1 MKCLFCNKEF
11 ESPYKLAYHRRI
23 CNLNPKAEE
32 NKKLIKE
39 NALNGLKYAREK
51 YKEKH
56 PECYRTII
64 VTKKC
69 LKCGKEYSNEVIE
82 SHVKYISNYCS
93 RKCANTRIIS
103 NKTKSKISNSLKKQI
118 KYKERICKVCGKHY
132 YHIPHTGTTNIMCSK
147 ECSNFYKEHRKEFLS
162 EESLQKIS
170 AGGKRGIASQGDKR
184 RSKNEKEF
192 CLLCE
197 QYFNNVEH
205 NKNIFN
211 GWDADIILYDY
222 KIAVL
227 WNGPWHY
234 KEISHTTTLKQ
245 IQNRDKIKINEIKNC
260 NWTPYIIK
268 DFGKH
273 NKDFVQEQF
282 EIFKKY
288 INTLR
293 VGETGI
299 ICGS

>member
-1 MKCLFCNKEF
+1 MNCPFCNKEF
-11 ESPYKLAYHRRI
+11 ESPYKLAYHKRI
-23 CNLNPKAEE
+23 CDLNPKAEE

-56 PECYRTII
+56 PESYRTII

-69 LKCGKEYSNEVIE
+69 LRCGKEYSTEVIE
-82 SHVKYISNYCS
+82 SHAKYISNYCS
-93 RKCANTRIIS
+93 IKCANTHIIS
-103 NKTKSKISNSLKKQI
+103 DKIKSKISNSLKKRI

-132 YHIPHTGTTNIMCSK
+132 YHIPHTGTTKVMCSE
-147 ECSNFYKEHRKEFLS
+147 ECSKYYKEHRKEFLS
-162 EESLQKIS
+162 EEALQKIS
-170 AGGKRGIASQGDKR
+170 NGGKRGIAAQGDNR

-197 QYFNNVEH
+197 QYFNNVDH

-211 GWDADIILYDY
+211 SWDADIILYDY

-234 KEISHTTTLKQ
+234 KEISHTTSLKQ
-245 IQNRDKIKINEIKNC
+245 IQNRDKIKLKEIKNC
-260 NWTPYIIK
+260 GWTSYIIK
-268 DFGKH
+268 DLGKY

-299 ICGS
+299 M

>member
-1 MKCLFCNKEF
+1 
-11 ESPYKLAYHRRI
+11 
-23 CNLNPKAEE
+23 
-32 NKKLIKE
+32 
-39 NALNGLKYAREK
+39 
-51 YKEKH
+51 
-56 PECYRTII
+56 
-64 VTKKC
+64 
-69 LKCGKEYSNEVIE
+69 
-82 SHVKYISNYCS
+82 
-93 RKCANTRIIS
+93 
-103 NKTKSKISNSLKKQI
+103 
-118 KYKERICKVCGKHY
+118 
-132 YHIPHTGTTNIMCSK
+132 MCSK

-170 AGGKRGIASQGDKR
+170 EGGKRGIASQGDKR

-245 IQNRDKIKINEIKNC
+245 IQNRDKIKINEVKNC
-260 NWTPYIIK
+260 NWTPYGTDPELDK
-268 DFGKH
+268 QVDSDNYYVRAVAANQGYSLDKL
-273 NKDFVQEQF
+273 
-282 EIFKKY
+282 
-288 INTLR
+288 INDEYRLFLLER
-293 VGETGI
+293 MVI
-299 ICGS
+299 